1 MSAAGVVAEPERRSD
16 VPQPSARIPERHHP
30 LALDGGQLRLATST
44 DSTPPAWSCAVC
56 GRPLPGHHRGRPRSY
71 CSDACKARAKLGRR
85 VRRPRKPRQTH
96 PCVVCGAP
104 VVGQRK
110 TCSEACRRKRRA
122 TSTAASRHICEMC
135 WAQYR
140 PTYTGQ
146 RTCSREC
153 GRFLKWVN
161 AGKPLSMPRLHGQH
175 AHFVC
180 YVEWRACPR
189 CGRPFPA
196 DPSSSREFCSEP
208 CARADA
214 WRRVLA
220 ARPHRLCEECGAEFP
235 DWNGRRFCAACA
247 AKRQRTYRRESGMGN
262 HRKRARH
269 FNVPYEP
276 INKRRVFER
285 DHWRCHICG
294 RKTTLRC
301 GWWAPRRATLD
312 HLVPLSRG
320 GAHVYSNVA
329 CACFECNSLK
339 SAGVPSRGDQLML
352 LG

>member
-1 MSAAGVVAEPERRSD
+1 MSESN
-16 VPQPSARIPERHHP
+16 ARVSSRHR
-30 LALDGGQLRLATST
+30 QLRLAVATGSGA
-44 DSTPPAWSCAVC
+44 PAWCCPVC
-56 GRPLPGHHRGRPRSY
+56 GKMLPARAGKGRPRLY
-71 CSDACKARAKLGRR
+71 CSDECRSRARVSRR
-85 VRRPRKPRQTH
+85 VPRPRKPRQTH

-135 WAQYR
+135 GAQYR

-247 AKRQRTYRRESGMGN
+247 AKRQSDVGKN
-262 HRKRARH
+262 HRTRARH
-269 FNVPYEP
+269 YGVAYEP